1 MYEITCSKSFISV
14 RDWISQA
21 QVAFVFIS
29 SFSLYCS
36 QNICK
41 HPLPKLFYDD
51 VTQKR
56 APDDVI
62 MMLLGNKNDAVKR
75 EVQIQEGADLARVRV
90 HCDPKVLT
98 VLLKFI
104 STKSSVVFS
113 LH

>member
-1 MYEITCSKSFISV
+1 MFKEFYFCTRLDLSSSGSLFSFLNFHYILV
-14 RDWISQA
+14 KIYGN
-21 QVAFVFIS
+21 VLF
-29 SFSLYCS
+29 
-36 QNICK
+36 
-41 HPLPKLFYDD
+41 PKLYYDD

-98 VLLKFI
+98 VLLKII

-113 LH
+113 LL